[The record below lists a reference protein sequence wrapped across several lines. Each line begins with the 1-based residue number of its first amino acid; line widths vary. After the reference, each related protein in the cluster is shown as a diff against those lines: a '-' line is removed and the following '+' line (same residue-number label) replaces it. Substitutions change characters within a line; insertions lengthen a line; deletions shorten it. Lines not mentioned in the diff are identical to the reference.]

1 MRPLRDRIGEA
12 IRLSRIGNSRPVWS
26 DLPEHTKE
34 DYRVSADQLAELA
47 PRLKFEVRDT
57 E

>member
-1 MRPLRDRIGEA
+1 MRPLRDRLGEA
-12 IRLSRIGNSRPVWS
+12 IRLSRLGDTRPVWV

-34 DYRVSADQLAELA
+34 DYRVSADQLIELG
-47 PRLKFEVRDT
+47 PRLRYEVRAG